1 MNVLNKVAVITG
13 AGSGVGR
20 ELTLYLLARGAMV
33 AGVDVNAAALVQT
46 QALVPDDAN
55 HFASFVVDITD
66 QTAVELLPNKIIER
80 FGAVDL
86 LINNAGIIHPF
97 YDVEEM
103 EGRVIEKVFR
113 VNFFGTLNMTRA
125 FLPHLRRAPDAYI
138 VNLSSAGA
146 ILPMPG
152 ETIYGASKAAVR
164 LLTEGLQNELH
175 RSNIRVMTVLP
186 GGINTNIIQNSAV
199 SVASSV
205 ESLRERLAFLL
216 LTPQKV
222 AKRIVTGIE
231 HNRSRLV
238 LGIDAVIM
246 DSFGRIWPLL
256 AQRMVYG
263 IINRVLSPYIRT
275 KQPVAE

>member
-1 MNVLNKVAVITG
+1 
-13 AGSGVGR
+13 
-20 ELTLYLLARGAMV
+20 
-33 AGVDVNAAALVQT
+33 VQT
-46 QALVPDDAN
+46 QALVPVDADR
-55 HFASFVVDITD
+55 FAAFVVDITD
-66 QTAVELLPNKIIER
+66 QTAIASLPDRIIER

-97 YDVEEM
+97 YNVEEM
-103 EGRVIEKVFR
+103 DGTVIEKVFR
-113 VNFFGTLNMTRA
+113 VNFFGTLNMTKA
-125 FLPHLRRAPDAYI
+125 FLPHLRRASDAYI

-164 LLTEGLQNELH
+164 LLTEGLQSELR

-199 SVASSV
+199 SVASTV

-222 AKRIVTGIE
+222 AKRIASGIE

-238 LGIDAVIM
+238 LGIDAVVM
-246 DSFGRIWPLL
+246 DGFGRIWPLL

-275 KQPVAE
+275 KQTVTE